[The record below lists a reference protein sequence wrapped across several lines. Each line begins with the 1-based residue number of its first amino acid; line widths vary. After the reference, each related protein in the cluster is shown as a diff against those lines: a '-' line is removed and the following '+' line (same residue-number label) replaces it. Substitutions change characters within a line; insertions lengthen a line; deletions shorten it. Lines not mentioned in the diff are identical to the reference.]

1 MSMKTSRL
9 VISVTF
15 LAIIGS
21 TELLAAKLYKWVD
34 DKGVTHYSETMP
46 PELKDRKSTEIDKWG
61 RVLKQNEAPPT
72 PEQLRALEEK
82 KERQALETKQAA
94 EQRRRDNALMNTYTT
109 ESEIN
114 AARARAIAGATQT
127 REAIEV
133 RQKVLRARTEDLR
146 RNLEALRKAG
156 KSVPDSLRD
165 ELAANEKEEA
175 RIAGDIKTKNDEIA
189 QIAAKYDQD
198 KQRFREL
205 QSAGSR

>member
-72 PEQLRALEEK
+72 PEQLRAMEEK

-156 KSVPDSLRD
+156 KSVPDPLRD

-205 QSAGSR
+205 QSPGSR

>member
-1 MSMKTSRL
+1 MSVKTSRL
-9 VISVTF
+9 VIPVTF

-21 TELLAAKLYKWVD
+21 TEILAAKLYKWID

-94 EQRRRDNALMNTYTT
+94 EQRRRDNALLNTYTT
-109 ESEIN
+109 ESEID

-127 REAIEV
+127 REAIAV
-133 RQKVLRARTEDLR
+133 RQKALRARTEELR
-146 RNLEALRKAG
+146 RNVETLRKEG
-156 KSVPDSLRD
+156 KPLPESLRD
-165 ELAANEKEEA
+165 ELTANEKEDA
-175 RIAGDIKTKNDEIA
+175 KISGDLKTKNDEIA
-189 QIAAKYDQD
+189 KLAAKYDQD
-198 KQRFREL
+198 KQRFKEL
-205 QSAGSR
+205 QSAGNH

>member
-1 MSMKTSRL
+1 MKTSRL

-205 QSAGSR
+205 QSPGSR

>member
-133 RQKVLRARTEDLR
+133 RQKMLRARTEDLR

-165 ELAANEKEEA
+165 ELAANEKDEA
-175 RIAGDIKTKNDEIA
+175 RIAGDIKTKNDEIE

-205 QSAGSR
+205 QSPGSR

>member
-72 PEQLRALEEK
+72 PEQLRAMEEK

-205 QSAGSR
+205 QSPGSR

>member
-205 QSAGSR
+205 QSPGSR